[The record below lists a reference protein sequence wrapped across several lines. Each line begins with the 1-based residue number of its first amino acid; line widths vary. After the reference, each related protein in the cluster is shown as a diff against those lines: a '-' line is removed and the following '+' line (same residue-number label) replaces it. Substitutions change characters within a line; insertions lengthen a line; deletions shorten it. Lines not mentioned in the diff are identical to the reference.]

1 MSQMYVSHSR
11 VAVDL
16 GKILQC
22 GSAENKKAKLVE
34 DIASEYSVELQA
46 LKNLEYFELK
56 NLSDDIHS
64 ARENFFFGLVKM
76 TFGLVVVGYS
86 LP

>member
-1 MSQMYVSHSR
+1 MFQMYVSHSHG
-11 VAVDL
+11 AVDL

-22 GSAENKKAKLVE
+22 GSTENKTAKLVG

-56 NLSDDIHS
+56 NLFDDSLEQSLLPTALQDRSIS
-64 ARENFFFGLVKM
+64 VK
-76 TFGLVVVGYS
+76 
-86 LP
+86 

>member
-22 GSAENKKAKLVE
+22 GSAENKTASHWILDAKTERHIL
-34 DIASEYSVELQA
+34 
-46 LKNLEYFELK
+46 
-56 NLSDDIHS
+56 
-64 ARENFFFGLVKM
+64 
-76 TFGLVVVGYS
+76 
-86 LP
+86 

>member
-22 GSAENKKAKLVE
+22 GSAENKTAKLVV
-34 DIASEYSVELQA
+34 D
-46 LKNLEYFELK
+46 
-56 NLSDDIHS
+56 
-64 ARENFFFGLVKM
+64 
-76 TFGLVVVGYS
+76 
-86 LP
+86 